1 MGIAKHDET
10 LILKGIT
17 KNEDL
22 LEDCKNQIETTKLRI
37 KNLEDKK
44 DFFVPMT
51 YTLDEVLPPMQSLEA
66 QLKMNHLRMRGYLKG

>member
-37 KNLEDKK
+37 KNLEEKK